1 MFINIGYFAL
11 LTSLGLMF
19 YASLA
24 LTLGIKYDKNEL
36 ILSAKLSFIA
46 KFILIAVAFASLT
59 YAFIVDDFSIQFVS
73 LHSSSDLPLFYKIT
87 AVWGGMEG
95 SLLLWELILSFF
107 IVCIIINYHKINRD
121 ILPYSLIILSL
132 ISLFLLFLLVGWSN
146 PLERV
151 FPVPPEGRGLNP
163 LLQNPGMI
171 YHPPSLYLGYV
182 GFSIPFAFA
191 IGSLLRG
198 KLDNQWILS
207 TRRWTLFSWFFLTVG
222 MMLGGEWAY
231 LELGWGGYWAW
242 DPVENASLMPW
253 LTGTAFLHSVIVQ
266 EKRNTLK
273 IWNML
278 LIITT
283 FSLTILGTFITR
295 SGVLNSVHSFAKSNI
310 GPAFLVFIVITLIF
324 TLIVL
329 KTRLPLLQSQA
340 KSSDLMNKENAF
352 LINNI
357 VFTGMCFTVLYG
369 TVFPL
374 LAEGLADKKI
384 SIQAPF
390 FNTIMLPM
398 GLITVFLMG
407 ISHLLGWRK
416 TSKNMLF
423 HNSKIPLGVAIG
435 LTVLVGILLSVTWE
449 VVLLSWVIVF
459 SGWVILSELLKS
471 YLPLKRKPA
480 ELKLSI
486 PKEIISAFLKNNRK
500 KGGLIIHLAIIIFA
514 IGVSGNFYSQET
526 SFTLNLDER
535 KQFGDYAIQFEEVKV
550 SREHN
555 TERYGAVLKIFKQNQ
570 QITTLVPVKAYY
582 PTSPQPMTE
591 VAIHRT
597 IPEDLYISLS
607 SINNNG
613 SVTLSLFI
621 NPLINFIWISVVVIF
636 IGVIFSFIYTPI
648 QIKNKKEKFI

>member
-1 MFINIGYFAL
+1 MFIDIGYFAL
-11 LTSLGLMF
+11 LASVGLML
-19 YASLA
+19 YAILA
-24 LTLGIKYDKNEL
+24 LSLGIKYDKSEL

-46 KFILIAVAFASLT
+46 KFILIAIAFASLT
-59 YAFIVDDFSIQFVS
+59 YAFIVDDFSIQFVA
-73 LHSSSDLPLFYKIT
+73 LHSSSDLPIFYKMT

-107 IVCIIINYHKINRD
+107 TVCVIINYHKINRD
-121 ILPYSLIILSL
+121 VLPYSLIILGF
-132 ISLFLLFLLVGWSN
+132 ISLFLIFLLVGWSN
-146 PLERV
+146 PLDRI
-151 FPVPPEGRGLNP
+151 FPAPSEGRGLNP

-171 YHPPSLYLGYV
+171 YHPPSLYFGYV

-207 TRRWTLFSWFFLTVG
+207 TRRWTLFSWFFLTLG

-283 FSLTILGTFITR
+283 FTLSILGTFITR
-295 SGVLNSVHSFAKSNI
+295 SGVLNSVHSFAKSNV
-310 GPAFLVFIVITLIF
+310 GPAFLVFIFIILVF
-324 TLIVL
+324 TMIVL
-329 KTRLPLLQSQA
+329 KMRLPLLQSQSN
-340 KSSDLMNKENAF
+340 SSDLMNKENAF

-398 GLITVFLMG
+398 GLVTVFLMG

-423 HNSKIPLGVAIG
+423 HNSKIPLVVSVG
-435 LTVLVGILLSVTWE
+435 LTVLIGMVLSVTWE
-449 VVLLSWVIVF
+449 VVMLSWVIIF
-459 SGWVILSELLKS
+459 SGWVILSELVKS
-471 YLPLKRKPA
+471 YLPLKRNQA

-486 PKEIISAFLKNNRK
+486 PKEIVSAFLRNNRK

-514 IGVSGNFYSQET
+514 IGVSGNFYNQET
-526 SFTLNLDER
+526 SFTLMPDES
-535 KQFGDYAIQFEEVKV
+535 KPFGDYSIKFEEIK
-550 SREHN
+550 SSKEGN
-555 TERYGAVLKIFKQNQ
+555 TERYGAILKIFKQDQ

-597 IPEDLYISLS
+597 LPEDLYISLS
-607 SINNNG
+607 SINENG

-621 NPLINFIWISVVVIF
+621 NPLINLIWISIVIIF
-636 IGVIFSFIYTPI
+636 IGVIFSFIYTPV
-648 QIKNKKEKFI
+648 QIKNQKK